1 MEQYPTAYFV
11 YEPRTNVDLLQPH
24 DIRLERPF
32 QIVATVTLSAMD
44 YENFITDLLADRA
57 FLEKHAGDCSEVDVW
72 RCILVRQRNEKNG
85 ILVIPDGC
93 YVKYAALPAFV
104 F

>member
-11 YEPRTNVDLLQPH
+11 YEPRTSADLLQPH

-32 QIVATVTLSAMD
+32 QIAATVTLSAMD
-44 YENFITDLLADRA
+44 YENFITDLLADRS
-57 FLEKHAGDCSEVDVW
+57 FLEKHAGECSEGEVW
-72 RCILVRQRNEKNG
+72 QCILVRQRNQKDG

-93 YVKYAALPAFV
+93 YVKYAAAAKHA
-104 F
+104 

>member
-11 YEPRTNVDLLQPH
+11 YEPRTSADLLQPH
-24 DIRLERPF
+24 DIRLEWPY
-32 QIVATVTLSAMD
+32 QIAATVTLSAMD

-57 FLEKHAGDCSEVDVW
+57 FLEEHAGDCGEGEVW
-72 RCILVRQRNEKNG
+72 RCILVRRRNKKNG
-85 ILVIPDGC
+85 ILVIPDEC
-93 YVKYAALPAFV
+93 YVKYAALPAFS